1 MDKYKNFVKIEE
13 LKTLLREGKN
23 EEALELCEGMD
34 PRKIKDNW
42 DCMVLA
48 EVYLNNG
55 MLGKARECYTAVYD
69 RKKSRRDFHSF

>member
-34 PRKIKDNW
+34 PRKIKDIGIAW
-42 DCMVLA
+42 FWPRCI
-48 EVYLNNG
+48 
-55 MLGKARECYTAVYD
+55 
-69 RKKSRRDFHSF
+69 

>member
-13 LKTLLREGKN
+13 LKTLLREGKI

-42 DCMVLA
+42 DCMGLA
-48 EVYLNNG
+48 E
-55 MLGKARECYTAVYD
+55 M
-69 RKKSRRDFHSF
+69 